1 MTDENREEVLTL
13 LWASMSSLQLTT
25 DPYMSVLLMQ
35 EAVAK
40 YGNSLVQKLTAE
52 LLIADKSSAQDIK
65 VVKSHLIF
73 GLFNKMDAWLAEE
86 N

>member
-40 YGNSLVQKLTAE
+40 YGNSLVQKL
-52 LLIADKSSAQDIK
+52 
-65 VVKSHLIF
+65 IF